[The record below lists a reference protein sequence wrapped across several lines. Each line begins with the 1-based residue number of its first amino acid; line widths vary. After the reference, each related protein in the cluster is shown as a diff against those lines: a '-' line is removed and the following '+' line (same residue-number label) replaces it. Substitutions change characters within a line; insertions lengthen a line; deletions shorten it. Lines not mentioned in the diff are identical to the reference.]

1 MSLKQHKVGKQLD
14 ILKLSFNDEIEVANA
29 MPVLQ
34 QTFEDGFQN
43 QNYKFILDMQRIKFP
58 SSSFIAFLIE
68 VTVRA
73 RRAGGD
79 LKLINLS
86 PSATNNLVT
95 FSPLSYLAID
105 SEEANALDDLNALV
119 TKPRESKPAAE
130 KKTNTDENPTLTP
143 PPVPATEKPTSPP
156 LPISKKNEPV
166 PVQKTDPVSTF
177 HIKEIEIAPAD
188 PVAPRKPAPDASLR
202 SPSDV
207 APTADA
213 EDENEPPQTKEIK
226 IHPVPN
232 PGKSPD
238 DSGELILHSQVF
250 QSGGSARS
258 KTSAPEA
265 QPNNEIPQI
274 KRIRVK
280 SKIESLYEIC
290 DFVTTLAAKV
300 GFSEKEVGK
309 IKVTVYE
316 ACINVI
322 EHAYHSDPDE
332 WIVVTV
338 QYDSLD
344 FTIIIQDW
352 GESFNFDDTKPYDVN
367 QAVQDRKTG
376 GFGMFIILR
385 SMDEVKYKTDPL
397 NGNRLILRK
406 RIPHKN

>member
-1 MSLKQHKVGKQLD
+1 MGLKQHKVGKQLD
-14 ILKLSFNDEIEVANA
+14 ILKLSFNDEIEVVEAL
-29 MPVLQ
+29 PVLL

-105 SEEANALDDLNALV
+105 GEEANALEDLNALV
-119 TKPRESKPAAE
+119 TKPRETKPVAVKNPIVE
-130 KKTNTDENPTLTP
+130 ENPSRTP
-143 PPVPATEKPTSPP
+143 PPVPAAEKTTPP
-156 LPISKKNEPV
+156 PPVSSKKNDPG
-166 PVQKTDPVSTF
+166 PVQKIDPDSAF
-177 HIKEIEIAPAD
+177 HIKEIEITPMDAA
-188 PVAPRKPAPDASLR
+188 VPRKSAPDAGLLH
-202 SPSDV
+202 PSDV
-207 APTADA
+207 VPTPDA
-213 EDENEPPQTKEIK
+213 GNEEEPPQTKEIK
-226 IHPVPN
+226 IRPATGSGIN
-232 PGKSPD
+232 PD
-238 DSGELILHSQVF
+238 DSGELILHSQKF
-250 QSGGSARS
+250 QPGDAQFNSGE
-258 KTSAPEA
+258 PEA
-265 QPNNEIPQI
+265 LKKTEIPQV

-332 WIVVTV
+332 WIVVMV
-338 QYDSLD
+338 QYDSVD
-344 FTIIIQDW
+344 FTITIQDW

-406 RIPHKN
+406 RIPRKN